1 MFQSL
6 RTNQQFYILTKG
18 ANPRLDVG
26 MVTSVSAPQVKFP
39 TIPQGLGSQPE
50 YVVDVVV
57 TVNGA
62 TQQFQRLPANKEI
75 ADFGDSFGNI
85 VVSMSRDAMNSEL
98 ATLKNHSEEH
108 IKRVDEERQKIIA
121 YETIL
126 QQLNPEYAEKQKQE
140 AEIANLKNQVA
151 AINANIENMMSQLLA
166 ELKGDKSTNGK
177 KTYNVDNNTNK

>member
-18 ANPRLDVG
+18 SNPRLDVG
-26 MVTSVSAPQVKFP
+26 MVTLVSAPQLKFP
-39 TIPQGLGSQPE
+39 TVPQGLGSQPE
-50 YVVDVVV
+50 YVVDVTVL
-57 TVNGA
+57 VNGA

-75 ADFGDSFGNI
+75 ADFGDGYGNI
-85 VVSMSRDAMNSEL
+85 VVSMSRDAMNNEL
-98 ATLKNHSEEH
+98 STLKNRSEEH

-126 QQLNPEYAEKQKQE
+126 QQLNPEYAEKQKQD

-151 AINANIENMMSQLLA
+151 AMAQTNANLESMMSQLLA
-166 ELKGDKSTNGK
+166 ELKSDKKSK
-177 KTYNVDNNTNK
+177 NKD